1 MRTGTL
7 TTVVILFCSFV
18 LAPSLLRANQDDWY
32 QGRRG
37 QWIQQHNAWRFR
49 DRDRN
54 EYRQYGNSWRWYNG
68 ANQDH
73 DWYQGRRGH
82 WYQQQ
87 NSWRF
92 RDIDGNEYR
101 QYGNSWR
108 WYNGR
113 FHSEEASEYHHRAPG
128 DNRNYQ
134 QFQQQEHR

>member
-1 MRTGTL
+1 MKTGTL
-7 TTVVILFCSFV
+7 ATVIVLVCSFV

-32 QGRRG
+32 QGRQG
-37 QWIQQHNAWRFR
+37 QWIQQNNAWRFR
-49 DRDRN
+49 DRDGN
-54 EYRQYGNSWRWYNG
+54 EYRRYGNNWRWYNG
-68 ANQDH
+68 ANRDNE
-73 DWYQGRRGH
+73 WYQGRRGR

-113 FHSEEASEYHHRAPG
+113 LHGAAGSAYHHRAPG
-128 DNRNYQ
+128 DNRTYDE
-134 QFQQQEHR
+134 FQQQERR

>member
-7 TTVVILFCSFV
+7 ATVVILFCSFV

-49 DRDRN
+49 DRDGN

-68 ANQDH
+68 ANRDH
-73 DWYQGRRGH
+73 DWYQGRRGR

-113 FHSEEASEYHHRAPG
+113 FHGEEASEYHHRAPG

-134 QFQQQEHR
+134 QFQQQEQR

>member
-7 TTVVILFCSFV
+7 TTVMILFCSFV
-18 LAPSLLRANQDDWY
+18 LAPGLLRANQDAWY

-37 QWIQQHNAWRFR
+37 QWIQQHNAWCFR
-49 DRDRN
+49 DRDGN
-54 EYRQYGNSWRWYNG
+54 EYRQNGNSWRWYNG

-101 QYGNSWR
+101 KYGNNWR

-113 FHSEEASEYHHRAPG
+113 FHGEEGAEYHYRAPG
-128 DNRNYQ
+128 DNRNYY

>member
-1 MRTGTL
+1 MKTGTL
-7 TTVVILFCSFV
+7 ATVVIMVCSFV

-49 DRDRN
+49 DHDGN
-54 EYRQYGNSWRWYNG
+54 EYRQYGNSWRWYKG
-68 ANQDH
+68 ANQDNE
-73 DWYQGRRGH
+73 WYQGRLGR

-87 NSWRF
+87 NGWRF

-113 FHSEEASEYHHRAPG
+113 LHGAAGSAYHHRAPG
-128 DNRNYQ
+128 DNRTYDE
-134 QFQQQEHR
+134 FQQQERR

>member
-7 TTVVILFCSFV
+7 ATVVILVCSFV

-32 QGRRG
+32 QGRQG
-37 QWIQQHNAWRFR
+37 QWIQQHNAWQFR
-49 DRDRN
+49 DRDGN

-68 ANQDH
+68 ANRDH
-73 DWYQGRRGH
+73 DWYQGRRGR

-87 NSWRF
+87 NNWRF

-113 FHSEEASEYHHRAPG
+113 FHSEEAAEYHHRAPG

-134 QFQQQEHR
+134 QFQQQEQR

>member
-1 MRTGTL
+1 MKTGTL
-7 TTVVILFCSFV
+7 ATVIILVCSFV

-37 QWIQQHNAWRFR
+37 QWIQQHNAWRFC
-49 DRDRN
+49 DIDGN
-54 EYRQYGNSWRWYNG
+54 EYRQYGNSWRWYKGVDRYN
-68 ANQDH
+68 
-73 DWYQGRRGH
+73 DWYQGRRGR

-101 QYGNSWR
+101 KYGNNWR

-113 FHSEEASEYHHRAPG
+113 FHGEVGAEYHHRAPG
-128 DNRNYQ
+128 DNRNYDQ
-134 QFQQQEHR
+134 YRQQEHR

>member
-1 MRTGTL
+1 MRTRTFA
-7 TTVVILFCSFV
+7 TVVILFCSFV

-49 DRDRN
+49 DRDGN
-54 EYRQYGNSWRWYNG
+54 EYRQYGNSWRWYNE

-73 DWYQGRRGH
+73 DWYQGRRGR
-82 WYQQQ
+82 WYQLQ

-134 QFQQQEHR
+134 QFQQQEQR

>member
-1 MRTGTL
+1 MRTRTL
-7 TTVVILFCSFV
+7 ATVVILVCSFV

-49 DRDRN
+49 DRDGN

-101 QYGNSWR
+101 KYGNSWR

-113 FHSEEASEYHHRAPG
+113 FHSEEAAEYHHRAPG